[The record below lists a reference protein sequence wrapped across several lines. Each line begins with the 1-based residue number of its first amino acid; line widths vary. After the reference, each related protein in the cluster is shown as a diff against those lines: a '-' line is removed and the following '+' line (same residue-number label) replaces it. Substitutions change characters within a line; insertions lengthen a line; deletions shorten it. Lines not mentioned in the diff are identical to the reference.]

1 MGQIMKAVQSIAV
14 NVPDIKGRTKDGKL
28 TIFGVKNAIESVED
42 VRSVMVA
49 NYMGS
54 PIYLRDVATVEDGID
69 IQNFQDVGLIYRES
83 NDIKNPFSKE
93 IPQVTMTVAKLAGTN
108 AVFVAKDV
116 EEMLKEHEAEFEKD
130 GIGYIVTRDY
140 GERANEAVNESADP
154 A

>member
-1 MGQIMKAVQSIAV
+1 MGKLSAYHLSMGQIMKAVQSIAV

-69 IQNFQDVGLIYRES
+69 IQNF
-83 NDIKNPFSKE
+83 K
-93 IPQVTMTVAKLAGTN
+93 M
-108 AVFVAKDV
+108 
-116 EEMLKEHEAEFEKD
+116 
-130 GIGYIVTRDY
+130 
-140 GERANEAVNESADP
+140 
-154 A
+154 